1 MNYYLAQNAAG
12 EYLCGIDENEDP
24 IYSSDFS
31 QSLWSWSQTR
41 LQNYIDDNSIS
52 DATVQSQDSG
62 GNNPPQKPPF

>member
-1 MNYYLAQNAAG
+1 MFYLAQNAAG

-24 IYSSDFS
+24 IYSADAN
-31 QSLWSWSQTR
+31 QALWSWNQTR

-62 GNNPPQKPPF
+62 GNNPPPKPPF